1 MLDEEGL
8 SGADERHSRFVR
20 CRAYTSQSISGI
32 HDALHVLHIL
42 PGAAEKNGAEG
53 SVRRL
58 NELKIFTETV
68 AVDGGK
74 MSESG
79 ETNMVLRVRCD
90 ESEDVHPQS
99 YIRPQKFA
107 SELQRHSAA
116 GLSTGCEYST
126 DCS

>member
-20 CRAYTSQSISGI
+20 RRTYSSRSISGI

-68 AVDGGK
+68 AVDGGE

-79 ETNMVLRVRCD
+79 ETNMVLRARCD
-90 ESEDVHPQS
+90 DSEDVHSQT
-99 YIRPQKFA
+99 YILPQKFA
-107 SELQRHSAA
+107 SE
-116 GLSTGCEYST
+116 
-126 DCS
+126 